1 MTAKKRNTQIPP
13 EAIESP
19 AGEGDRFSVCAV
31 DLEQELE
38 NEKGSFETNPRNKT
52 RRNSP
57 TSTELYE
64 GVSIKVF
71 ENDKSKDDIEIA

>member
-38 NEKGSFETNPRNKT
+38 NKKGNPETKPRNKT

-57 TSTELYE
+57 TSTELE
-64 GVSIKVF
+64 GVIIKVF
-71 ENDKSKDDIEIA
+71 GNDKPKDDIEIA